1 MSRVAE
7 NSDGIEPHGASLLS
21 DRFTFEFSQQVSG
34 PYPMDTFITLPYRL
48 HLCSTPIYGRVKT
61 TTAVIVSSGRY

>member
-7 NSDGIEPHGASLLS
+7 NSDGIEPHGLVFFWIASPPS
-21 DRFTFEFSQQVSG
+21 FSQQVSG
-34 PYPMDTFITLPYRL
+34 PYSMDTFITLPYRL
-48 HLCSTPIYGRVKT
+48 HLCSTLIYGGVKT